1 MILAAA
7 PWWCLALL
15 GLLLV
20 AAAVQDVAT
29 LKISNVTNGAIL
41 LLGVVAI
48 MVMGPR
54 LAVWQNIAVFAA
66 LLTLGTILFAAGK
79 LGGGDVKLLA
89 AGGLWF
95 PVSEGLQML
104 LAVALAGGGLAL
116 LILLARSFRQSD
128 RQSRIPFLNRGAP
141 IPYGVAIA
149 IGMIFAVVVQRAEVE
164 KLPDPAGVPSLSS
177 LAS

>member
-1 MILAAA
+1 MTAD
-7 PWWCLALL
+7 LALIWPELILTIGGLITLML
-15 GLLLV
+15 G
-20 AAAVQDVAT
+20 T
-29 LKISNVTNGAIL
+29 Y
-41 LLGVVAI
+41 LGDRQVGVYQ
-48 MVMGPR
+48 
-54 LAVWQNIAVFAA
+54 LAA

-104 LAVALAGGGLAL
+104 LAVALTGGGLAL
-116 LILLARSFRQSD
+116 LILIARSFRQSD
-128 RQSRIPFLNRGAP
+128 RQSGIPFLNRGAS

-149 IGMIFAVVVQRAEVE
+149 IGMVFAIVMQRDEVE
-164 KLPDPAGVPSLSS
+164 KSPAPTGVPSLSS

>member
-7 PWWCLALL
+7 PLWSLVLL
-15 GLLLV
+15 GLLL
-20 AAAVQDVAT
+20 AAAAAQDAAT
-29 LKISNVTNGAIL
+29 LKISNLTNAAIL
-41 LLGVVAI
+41 LLGIVTIV
-48 MVMGPR
+48 VMGPR
-54 LAVWQNIAVFAA
+54 LAVWQNVAVFAA

-104 LAVALAGGGLAL
+104 LAIALTGGGLAL
-116 LILLARSFRQSD
+116 LILIARSFRQSD
-128 RQSRIPFLNRGAP
+128 RHSGIPFLNRGAS

-149 IGMIFAVVVQRAEVE
+149 IGMVFAIVMQRGETE
-164 KLPDPAGVPSLSS
+164 KLPDPLAVPSVSS